1 MVILPKQFMRVLKGQ
16 ALPRASHG
24 EIAQAGS
31 CRLRSTLVAAPTLFA
46 STVFTVPNN
55 GSILIPYSHMIG

>member
-1 MVILPKQFMRVLKGQ
+1 MVVLPKQFMRVLKGQ

-31 CRLRSTLVAAPTLFA
+31 CRLRSTLAAAPLAVVQF
-46 STVFTVPNN
+46 SRLLL
-55 GSILIPYSHMIG
+55 SQ